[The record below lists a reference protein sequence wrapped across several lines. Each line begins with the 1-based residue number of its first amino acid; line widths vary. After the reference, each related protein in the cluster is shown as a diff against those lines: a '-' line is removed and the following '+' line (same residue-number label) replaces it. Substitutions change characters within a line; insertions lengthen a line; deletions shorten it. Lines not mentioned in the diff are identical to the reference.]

1 MHCLSTYPVFDPTF
15 GSLLSFYFSFIL
27 PCERNSI
34 TLIIVKNLSK
44 HKGIQ
49 NTQSPCARRKRE
61 RKLKQNIWSHTDSK
75 WVKAFYFP
83 LVPSFSFCLLPFS
96 RCYYFPNRDHHTRL
110 GQGSVI
116 EKSTGVCL
124 AIPGSGIYTVA
135 PWWNRVACCFFCFC
149 FRYLDFLSAHFFA

>member
-49 NTQSPCARRKRE
+49 NTQSPCARRKIERE
-61 RKLKQNIWSHTDSK
+61 KTKTKYLKPYIFQIGKSI
-75 WVKAFYFP
+75 
-83 LVPSFSFCLLPFS
+83 LFSTRTKFFILFILPFS

-135 PWWNRVACCFFCFC
+135 P
-149 FRYLDFLSAHFFA
+149 